1 MPRPDLL
8 RRHRNLRADPLPDS
22 VYHSPV
28 FQEIVLA
35 GADLFSWIN
44 DLYSLDKEIACG
56 LVSNLILALQRE
68 RRLYRERAFIAA
80 HTLIIDRANDLIAA
94 EQRLP
99 ELIDT
104 LQLDTATSSATRPPH
119 PPLPETASDR

>member
-1 MPRPDLL
+1 M
-8 RRHRNLRADPLPDS
+8 
-22 VYHSPV
+22 
-28 FQEIVLA
+28 
-35 GADLFSWIN
+35 G
-44 DLYSLDKEIACG
+44 KEIACG

-68 RRLYRERAFIAA
+68 RRPIPGTSIHRA

-104 LQLDTATSSATRPPH
+104 LQLDTATSSAARPPH